1 MDVQQRVIEA
11 LRQIVDPHTGVS
23 VYEMGL
29 VTDLKIEKDSVSLTF
44 IPTSPVCPMGLELA
58 RDIKAEVSKIE
69 GIKKCVVNVV
79 GHVQADLINK
89 QLNQC

>member
-1 MDVQQRVIEA
+1 MDLRERVIET

-29 VTDLKIEKDSVSLTF
+29 ISELKVEKDAVTLTF
-44 IPTSPVCPMGLELA
+44 IPTSPVCPMGLQLA
-58 RDIKAEVSKIE
+58 RDIKEGVCKIE

-79 GHVQADLINK
+79 GHMQADLINR

>member
-1 MDVQQRVIEA
+1 MNMEQRVIEA

-29 VTDLKIEKDSVSLTF
+29 ISDLKIEEDSVSLTF

-58 RDIKAEVSKIE
+58 RDIKHEVAKIE
-69 GIKKCVVNVV
+69 GIKKCIVNVV
-79 GHVQADLINK
+79 GHMQADLINK

>member
-1 MDVQQRVIEA
+1 MDLQQRVIEA

-58 RDIKAEVSKIE
+58 KDIKLEVSKIE

-79 GHVQADLINK
+79 GHVQADLINE

>member
-1 MDVQQRVIEA
+1 
-11 LRQIVDPHTGVS
+11 
-23 VYEMGL
+23 MG
-29 VTDLKIEKDSVSLTF
+29 I
-44 IPTSPVCPMGLELA
+44 ELA